1 MNHGKSVIGVR
12 LLLLKDYLQA
22 NTGRDRYVRRSELE
36 AYLASK
42 GYAVEKKTLYT
53 DFAIASRSLLVR
65 ESNGAEMSRCREIP
79 FRCE

>member
-22 NTGRDRYVRRSELE
+22 NAGRDRYVRRGELE

-53 DFAIASRSLLVR
+53 DFAILETEFGFQLHETLIFA
-65 ESNGAEMSRCREIP
+65 
-79 FRCE
+79 